1 MQDYDYTLVS
11 YSSAMEALIYDLAKA
26 LLVEQSGYPPEVARK
41 EYGTHYVSLCC
52 VVYFSFFDKYV
63 YTHRY
68 MIY

>member
-41 EYGTHYVSLCC
+41 EYGTHYVSVCC
-52 VVYFSFFDKYV
+52 VLFFPAFSISMYI
-63 YTHRY
+63 YT
-68 MIY
+68 